1 MMKSILIVED
11 ERATG
16 HLLGKVLKDDGYE
29 TTLVTDGE
37 AALRKLRE
45 GDFDLMLLDIWMPGM
60 SGLEVL
66 AAMRAE
72 KLGTKAIVMTSDGT
86 PETVLRAVR
95 EQAYHYVNKPV
106 KPQDL
111 LKMVRDAL
119 AASPIPPVE
128 VISAR
133 PDWVELLLPCQL
145 QAADRIH
152 GLLAKL
158 LSDLPDE
165 VRENVGYVFIEM
177 LRNAVEWGGG
187 LDPNRKVRVTYVR
200 ARRMVLYR
208 IADPGPGFK
217 PEDLAH
223 AAVSYPIE
231 QVGESA
237 RVRSEMGLRPGGFG
251 ILTARAL
258 VDELIYNEA
267 HNEVVFVKYL
277 DESSKPVPA
286 SATPESQAHGR

>member
-1 MMKSILIVED
+1 MKRILIAED

-16 HLLGKVLKDDGYE
+16 HLLGKVLTDAGYQ
-29 TTLVTDGE
+29 TFLVTDGE
-37 AALRKLRE
+37 AALAALRGE
-45 GDFDLMLLDIWMPGM
+45 EFDLMLLDIWMPKT

-72 KLGTKAIVMTSDGT
+72 NLGTKAIVMTSDGT

-106 KPQDL
+106 KPQKL
-111 LKMVRDAL
+111 LELVRDAL
-119 AASPIPPVE
+119 AATPAPPVE
-128 VISAR
+128 VMSAR
-133 PDWVELLLPCQL
+133 PDWVELLLPCQI
-145 QAADRIH
+145 QAAERIH
-152 GLLAKL
+152 ALLAKL
-158 LSDLPDE
+158 LADLPEE
-165 VRENVGYVFIEM
+165 VRDNVGYVFYEM

-217 PEDLAH
+217 LEELAH

-231 QVGESA
+231 EVGESA
-237 RVRSEMGLRPGGFG
+237 RVRAEMGLRPGGFG

-267 HNEVVFVKYL
+267 RNEVLFVKYL
-277 DESSKPVPA
+277 D
-286 SATPESQAHGR
+286 